1 MDMSQK
7 IYTQPHRRS
16 CRPVV
21 SGRYLENREI
31 YMAQSKLTKN
41 GQRADPPSLEQAYK
55 INRGIA

>member
-7 IYTQPHRRS
+7 IYPQPYRRS

-41 GQRADPPSLEQAYK
+41 GQRAEPPSLDEARK
-55 INRGIA
+55 INRGLQ